1 MVKVNLFLIV
11 ILTLILLP
19 SCKDYSLMTKR
30 QDYVSNNLKLDGYYY
45 YNPTGIDSSIT
56 VGLFLYK
63 NGVVLD
69 VGGIKSKDLKQM
81 DNYIKSAYNFQKY
94 KIGWGVLKAHKNE
107 ITYETWVSSSG
118 GGFPTVKRSGEI
130 LSDTTFVIRKTY
142 DQSSKKNRFEKTIY
156 RFRKFSPKPD
166 STNKF
171 IK

>member
-11 ILTLILLP
+11 ILTLISLP

-30 QDYVSNNLKLDGYYY
+30 QNYVSSNLKLDGYYY
-45 YNPTGIDSSIT
+45 YNPTGIDSSTT

-69 VGGIKSKDLKQM
+69 IGGIKSKDLAQM
-81 DNYIKSAYNFQKY
+81 DKYIKSAYNFQKY
-94 KIGWGVLKAHKNE
+94 KIGWGVLKVHKNE
-107 ITYETWVSSSG
+107 ITYETWVPSSG
-118 GGFPTVKRSGEI
+118 GGFPTVKRTGEI
-130 LSDTTFVIRKTY
+130 LSDTTFIINKIY
-142 DQSSKKNRFEKTIY
+142 DQSSRKTEIEKTIY

-166 STNKF
+166 STNNF